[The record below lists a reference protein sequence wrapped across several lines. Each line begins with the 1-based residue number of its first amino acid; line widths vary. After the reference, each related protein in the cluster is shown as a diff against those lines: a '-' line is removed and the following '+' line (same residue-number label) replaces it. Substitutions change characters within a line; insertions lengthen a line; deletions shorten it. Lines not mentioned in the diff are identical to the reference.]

1 MKVTA
6 LMILL
11 VGATIAGCANPPS
24 RGHTEAPLPGMP
36 SAQPTD
42 SRPSGPEAQQVL
54 ALQQERQQL
63 LSTLADFHERVR
75 ELESKLADR
84 EGKSIA
90 KSYDDLLAI
99 KEAELGDLRKTAAE
113 SGGVAAQRDAIAAE
127 FAQARL
133 RLAALEQQAVKKDQ
147 ELASL
152 RGLTAAAADMEAA
165 KRRATELQ
173 SQLMQRDTEA
183 RALRIAAAERES
195 LATQLHTATVTLNHT
210 KERVGGIEKQLAQKE
225 IDLHAQANEKQR
237 LWAELTTSAAD
248 LKSARQRVAALEQ
261 QAAEKEQQLQQVK
274 RTGSDRERL
283 ADQLSTMNIELAQ
296 TKQQA
301 SQLERQLAAKGREM
315 ETLRTIVAEQERL
328 LHQAAPRKQT
338 TGPPAAVKQRAAAVS
353 LGEADVSRV
362 PGPNT
367 GKSPGAA
374 PQAQKP
380 APYRGSDQ
388 IAKLTHTKNEL
399 IRTFPDDMTR
409 GLVTIQQAGN
419 QLSVSLPFALLFSP
433 GEVSLKPDGMVM
445 LKRIGQVLAQES
457 DRAIQ
462 VAGHTDNQAISK
474 ELKRTFPDN
483 RAWSWA
489 QANSARKA
497 LISGGTPP
505 DRIRAVGFADKKPLE
520 SNQTEAGR
528 QKNRRI
534 EIIVT
539 QFSTPSRT
547 VTPGPTKNEPRMAAL
562 PIPDRPGVQ

>member
-11 VGATIAGCANPPS
+11 VGATIAGCANPPP
-24 RGHTEAPLPGMP
+24 GHKEAPLPGMP
-36 SAQPTD
+36 SAQSTD
-42 SRPSGPEAQQVL
+42 SRPSSPEAQQVL

-99 KEAELGDLRKTAAE
+99 KEAELGDLRKTAAA

-127 FAQARL
+127 LAQARL
-133 RLAALEQQAVKKDQ
+133 RLTALEQQAVKKDQ

-173 SQLMQRDTEA
+173 SQLIQRDTEA
-183 RALRIAAAERES
+183 RALRSAAAERES
-195 LATQLHTATVTLNHT
+195 LATQLHTATITLNHT
-210 KERVGGIEKQLAQKE
+210 KERVGGLEKQLAQKE

-261 QAAEKEQQLQQVK
+261 QAAEKEQQLQQMK

-283 ADQLSTMNIELAQ
+283 AGQLSTMNIELTQ

-338 TGPPAAVKQRAAAVS
+338 TGPPAAAKQRAAAVS
-353 LGEADVSRV
+353 MGEAEVSRV
-362 PGPNT
+362 PVIPNT
-367 GKSPGAA
+367 GRTPGVA

-380 APYRGSDQ
+380 APYKGSDQ

-399 IRTFPDDMTR
+399 IRTLPDDMTR
-409 GLVTIQQAGN
+409 GSVTIQQAGN

-445 LKRIGQVLAQES
+445 LKRIGHVLAQES

-505 DRIRAVGFADKKPLE
+505 DRIRAVGFADKRPLE
-520 SNQTEAGR
+520 SNQTEEGR

-539 QFSTPSRT
+539 QFSIPSRT
-547 VTPGPTKNEPRMAAL
+547 VTPGPAKNEARMAAL
-562 PIPDRPGVQ
+562 PVPDRPGVQ